1 MCTRSDTRDELDAVR
16 WIVQCTPKLF
26 LGLSLAS
33 LESSNAFPDG
43 FANVPAGDDT
53 GVFSS
58 FSGGII
64 KEEYFS
70 TLGFLFSA

>member
-1 MCTRSDTRDELDAVR
+1 MCTRSDTKDELDAVR
-16 WIVQCTPKLF
+16 WIVGCTPKL
-26 LGLSLAS
+26 LWGLSLAS
-33 LESSNAFPDG
+33 LESSNVFPDDC
-43 FANVPAGDDT
+43 ANVPAGVDT